1 MACYTIE
8 QENHALAFLDKF
20 GPSTAQE
27 VAAEIDLKVAHTKK
41 MLAAMIRAHVVEAIP
56 MYRIRP
62 LVKASG
68 DE

>member
-8 QENHALAFLDKF
+8 QENHCLYFLDKS

-27 VAAEIDLKVAHTKK
+27 IAAEIGLKEEHTKR
-41 MLAAMIRAHVVEAIP
+41 MLAAMIRVHVVEAIP

-62 LVKASG
+62 LVKAS
-68 DE
+68 EE